1 MPHRFIEACYRRPV
15 DRTPIWLMRQ
25 AGRYLPEYRAVRE
38 KVSFLQLCKTPD
50 LAAEVTLQPVDILG
64 VDAAI
69 LFSDILVVP
78 EAMGMQLVL
87 EDQGPEFPSPLRTQA
102 EVAKLRVPD
111 PEQELGF
118 VMEAI
123 RRVRRQLAGRVPLIG
138 FCGGPWTLAAYM
150 IEGRTSRSF
159 EKAKAAL
166 MGDEKLAHALLSK
179 ITESLIGYLNAQLAA
194 GAQALQIFDSWA
206 GALGP
211 EDYARLG
218 APYLARVIQGLKRD
232 PREPQPVIVFGVET
246 GELLG
251 QLAAT
256 GADVVGVDWRVPL
269 DEARGRVGPAV
280 ALQGNLDPAA
290 LLLPL
295 QELQKRVARVLELAD
310 LAGPGHVF
318 NLGHGILPGSP
329 VESAQALVKQ
339 VHAHAPPR

>member
-123 RRVRRQLAGRVPLIG
+123 RRARRQLAGRVPLIG
-138 FCGGPWTLAAYM
+138 FCGGPRTLPGHSIA
-150 IEGRTSRSF
+150 GRT
-159 EKAKAAL
+159 
-166 MGDEKLAHALLSK
+166 
-179 ITESLIGYLNAQLAA
+179 Y
-194 GAQALQIFDSWA
+194 
-206 GALGP
+206 P
-211 EDYARLG
+211 
-218 APYLARVIQGLKRD
+218 
-232 PREPQPVIVFGVET
+232 
-246 GELLG
+246 
-251 QLAAT
+251 
-256 GADVVGVDWRVPL
+256 
-269 DEARGRVGPAV
+269 
-280 ALQGNLDPAA
+280 
-290 LLLPL
+290 
-295 QELQKRVARVLELAD
+295 
-310 LAGPGHVF
+310 
-318 NLGHGILPGSP
+318 
-329 VESAQALVKQ
+329 
-339 VHAHAPPR
+339 